1 MSNVPKRPA
10 GGQGSN
16 TRDDSGAARGGAQ
29 EKRGA
34 QRYAE
39 APKPASAERLAA
51 LMRGTAQGGAR
62 GGQKREEKPAAQP
75 QRQGG
80 ERAGAEREERPE
92 VRSSEVKREAGSE
105 AKHVRRAEAK
115 PEAASEAKA
124 ETKPVQRAEAH
135 PGQPAHAR
143 EPQPAPPAQ
152 RVPQQTRREPSR
164 EQRAGSRTEQ
174 SQHAHGSHAGRPA
187 AQQPNRSGEQ
197 AGAPRTERQAPREAR
212 HGQQQDKS
220 SRAAKP
226 AEAREPREAQQ
237 AKAGKPTPTARG
249 ERNEYSEQKD
259 RAERPARRIVEP
271 NPVPP
276 VTFPEALPVSGR
288 REEIARA
295 IADNQV
301 VIVSGETGSGK
312 TTQLPKI
319 ALALGR
325 GLGAGGTG
333 LIGHTQPRRI
343 AASATARRIADELG
357 TPFGEVVGY
366 KVRFTDN
373 LSPGASVK
381 LMTDG
386 ILLAETQTDPLLKA
400 YDTIIIDEAHER
412 SLNIDF
418 LLGYLK
424 EILPRRPDLK
434 LIVTSATIDADRF
447 ARHFGS
453 EHKPAPV
460 IEVSGRLY
468 PVEVRYRPVAED
480 SPAVKAAQGTTGRE
494 KGEKGRSARDRDLMD
509 AIVDAV
515 DELCR
520 EGSGDVLV
528 FLPGEREIRDA
539 AESLRKHHPPHTE
552 ILPLFARLSAQEQ
565 ERVFKAS
572 NARRIV
578 LATNVAETSL
588 TVPGIRYVVDTG
600 LARVKRYSYR
610 NKVEQLQ
617 IESISQAAANQRAGR
632 CGRVADGICIR
643 LYEEQDFLSRPKFSD
658 PEILRSSLAAVILRM
673 KSLHLTAI
681 ETFPFIEPPPGRAI
695 ADGYQLLGEL
705 GAMDDDNALTPLGRE
720 LARLP
725 LDPRVGRMILGARDE
740 QALREVLIIA
750 SALSVQDPRDR
761 PVEAQEQADQAHRR
775 FADERSEFLQ
785 WLKIWAWFEEAV
797 AHKKSNRQL
806 VDACRANFLS
816 HLRLREW
823 RDVHSQLLTVVRE
836 HGWRINESDATYEQI
851 HHALLTGLLGN
862 IGLKADDD
870 PHYLGA
876 RGIKFH
882 LWPGS
887 ALVKKAGRWVV
898 AAELVET
905 TRLYARCIAKIE
917 PEWLEKV
924 GAHLL
929 KKSLSEPHW
938 EKRAAQVSAFERGVL
953 YGLPVYQRRRVAFGR
968 QDPARARE
976 LFIRGALVEGEFDT
990 KLAFFAHN
998 RKLLADIEQLEHKS
1012 RRQDVLVDDEL
1023 IFGFYDQAIPE
1034 GMYSGAAFE
1043 RWYRDE
1049 VKKSGQPEDKLR
1061 LLYLSRDDL
1070 MRHEAAGVTTDLFPK
1085 RMTMSGVAMAL
1096 TYHFEPGSPRDGVTL
1111 AVPLFALNQVD
1122 ARRCEWLVPGMLK
1135 EKAQLLLKS
1144 LPQKLRRHCVPLPE
1158 YAAGFAERAGGE
1170 RFGAGGLLEALI
1182 ADVREQKQIAL
1193 KSADFKLE
1201 TLPAHLFMNVKVV
1214 DEHGRQLAMGRNLAQ
1229 LRAELGA
1236 QAQQQ
1241 FQKLAA
1247 SATAQITQTGG
1258 ARQETEPQTGA
1269 NTPKKG
1275 AAPHTA
1281 ALSDAA
1287 PATAL
1292 YENLTT
1298 WNFGKLPELLEIR
1311 RGGQT
1316 LFGYPALVDR
1326 GTHCDV
1332 EVFDSPEEAA
1342 RIHRAGLRRLFAL
1355 QLREPIRYLEKNLP
1369 GLREMAMHFMAR
1381 ATQEE
1386 LRDQLIELTLDR
1398 ACLQDPLPDDDAT
1411 FHVRRDEGRGRLSLL
1426 AQEIARLAGQIL
1438 AEYATVTKKL
1448 VQAKSFGTAATDMQS
1463 QLDALIGKRFI
1474 VDTPYAQLVHFPRYL
1489 KGIALRIDKLR
1500 ADAPRDTRQF
1510 AEFLPLLQQYQRAQS
1525 QRGGVFDPR
1534 LAEFRWLLEELR
1546 ISLFAQELRTP
1557 MPVSVKRLYKV
1568 WESMQR

>member
-1 MSNVPKRPA
+1 MSNVPKSPA
-10 GGQGSN
+10 P
-16 TRDDSGAARGGAQ
+16 TRAKAPSARHPDGAADARQQQGQPPRRQQ
-29 EKRGA
+29 ERQA
-34 QRYAE
+34 D
-39 APKPASAERLAA
+39 KPAHAP
-51 LMRGTAQGGAR
+51 RGPRGDESRGDAR
-62 GGQKREEKPAAQP
+62 QPAAKDASVAT
-75 QRQGG
+75 G
-80 ERAGAEREERPE
+80 ERAPRRERPP
-92 VRSSEVKREAGSE
+92 
-105 AKHVRRAEAK
+105 RAVVA
-115 PEAASEAKA
+115 
-124 ETKPVQRAEAH
+124 
-135 PGQPAHAR
+135 
-143 EPQPAPPAQ
+143 
-152 RVPQQTRREPSR
+152 
-164 EQRAGSRTEQ
+164 
-174 SQHAHGSHAGRPA
+174 
-187 AQQPNRSGEQ
+187 
-197 AGAPRTERQAPREAR
+197 
-212 HGQQQDKS
+212 
-220 SRAAKP
+220 
-226 AEAREPREAQQ
+226 
-237 AKAGKPTPTARG
+237 
-249 ERNEYSEQKD
+249 
-259 RAERPARRIVEP
+259 P

-276 VTFPEALPVSGR
+276 ITYPESLPVSGKR
-288 REEIARA
+288 DEIARA
-295 IADNQV
+295 IAGHQV
-301 VIVSGETGSGK
+301 VIVCGETGSGK

-319 ALALGR
+319 CLDLGR

-333 LIGHTQPRRI
+333 LIGHTQPRRL
-343 AASATARRIADELG
+343 AASSTGRRIAEELG

-373 LSPGASVK
+373 LAPGASVK

-400 YDTIIIDEAHER
+400 YDTLIIDEAHER

-447 ARHFGS
+447 ARHFGTD
-453 EHKPAPV
+453 ERPAPV

-468 PVEVRYRPVAED
+468 PVEMRYRPVAED
-480 SPAVKAAQGTTGRE
+480 RPAVKHAEGTAGRDRV
-494 KGEKGRSARDRDLMD
+494 KTAREAERDLMD

-520 EGSGDVLV
+520 EGPGDVLV
-528 FLPGEREIRDA
+528 FLPGEREIREA
-539 AESLRKHHPPHTE
+539 AEALRKHHPPHTE
-552 ILPLFARLSAQEQ
+552 ILPLFARLSAADQDK
-565 ERVFKAS
+565 VFKAS

-617 IESISQAAANQRAGR
+617 VESISQAAANQRAGR
-632 CGRVADGICIR
+632 CGRVADGVCIR
-643 LYEEQDFLSRPKFSD
+643 LYEESDYQARARFTD
-658 PEILRSSLAAVILRM
+658 PEILRSSLASVILRM

-681 ETFPFIEPPPGRAI
+681 ESFPFLEPPPGRAI
-695 ADGYQLLGEL
+695 ADGYQLLNEL
-705 GAMDDDNALTPLGRE
+705 GAVDDDNALTPLGRE

-725 LDPRVGRMILGARDE
+725 LDPRVGRMILAARD
-740 QALREVLIIA
+740 QQSLREVLIIA

-761 PVEAQEQADQAHRR
+761 PIEAQEQADQAHRR

-806 VDACRANFLS
+806 IDACRQNFLS

-836 HGWRINESDATYEQI
+836 HGWRLNEVEATYEQI
-851 HHALLTGLLGN
+851 HLALLTGLLGN
-862 IGLKADDD
+862 LGLKADDD

-876 RGIKFH
+876 RGIKFY

-887 ALVKKAGRWVV
+887 VLAKKAGRWVM

-905 TRLYARCIAKIE
+905 SRLYARCLAKIE
-917 PEWLEKV
+917 PEWVEKI

-938 EKRAAQVSAFERGVL
+938 EKRPAQVSAYERATL
-953 YGLPVYQRRRVAFGR
+953 YGLPIYHRRRVAFGK
-968 QDPARARE
+968 QDPSRARE

-1023 IFGFYDQAIPE
+1023 IYAYYDQAIPE
-1034 GMYSGAAFE
+1034 GIHTGAAFE

-1070 MRHEAAGVTTDLFPK
+1070 MRHEAAGVTTELFPK
-1085 RMTMSGVAMAL
+1085 RATMAGVEMAL
-1096 TYHFEPGSPRDGVTL
+1096 TYHFEPGTPRDGVTL
-1111 AVPLFALNQVD
+1111 AVPLYALNQVD

-1135 EKAQLLLKS
+1135 EKVQLLLKS

-1158 YAAGFAERAGGE
+1158 YAAGFVERMGRE
-1170 RFGAGGLLEALI
+1170 RFGAGGLVEALI
-1182 ADVREQKQIAL
+1182 ADVRGETQIAM
-1193 KSADFKLE
+1193 KTADFKLE
-1201 TLPAHLFMNVKVV
+1201 TLPAHLFMNFKVI

-1229 LRAELGA
+1229 LRQELGA

-1241 FQKLAA
+1241 FQKIAAA
-1247 SATAQITQTGG
+1247 STIAAGGDADGGEPIGQAPATAAT
-1258 ARQETEPQTGA
+1258 TGA
-1269 NTPKKG
+1269 PGRNAKGGKG
-1275 AAPHTA
+1275 AAPQTA
-1281 ALSDAA
+1281 TPAEAG
-1287 PATAL
+1287 ATAL

-1311 RGGQT
+1311 RRGQT
-1316 LFGYPALVDR
+1316 LYGYPALVDR

-1355 QLREPIRYLEKNLP
+1355 QLKEPIKFLEKNLP
-1369 GLREMAMHFMAR
+1369 GLREMAMQYMSLG
-1381 ATQEE
+1381 TQDE
-1386 LRDQLIELTLDR
+1386 LRDQLIDTALDR
-1398 ACLQDPLPDDDAT
+1398 ACLQDPLPDDDAS
-1411 FHVRRDEGRGRLSLL
+1411 FHARRDEGRSRLNLL
-1426 AQEIARLAGQIL
+1426 AQEIARLVGQIL
-1438 AEYATVTKKL
+1438 AEYAGLVKKL
-1448 VQAKSFGTAATDMQS
+1448 TQAKPFAQAHADLQQQLAA
-1463 QLDALIGKRFI
+1463 LVGKRFVI
-1474 VDTPYAQLVHFPRYL
+1474 DTPYAQLAHFPRYL
-1489 KGIALRIDKLR
+1489 KGIALRIDKLK
-1500 ADAPRDTRQF
+1500 ADPARDAKQS
-1510 AEFLPLLQQYQRAQS
+1510 ADLLPLAQQYQRAVS
-1525 QRGGVFDPR
+1525 QRGGVADAR

-1557 MPVSVKRLYKV
+1557 MPVSVK
-1568 WESMQR
+1568 

>member
-1 MSNVPKRPA
+1 VRQQTQA
-10 GGQGSN
+10 GQQAPQTGQ
-16 TRDDSGAARGGAQ
+16 Q
-29 EKRGA
+29 
-34 QRYAE
+34 
-39 APKPASAERLAA
+39 L
-51 LMRGTAQGGAR
+51 
-62 GGQKREEKPAAQP
+62 
-75 QRQGG
+75 
-80 ERAGAEREERPE
+80 RPE
-92 VRSSEVKREAGSE
+92 QQSPRSA
-105 AKHVRRAEAK
+105 
-115 PEAASEAKA
+115 
-124 ETKPVQRAEAH
+124 Q
-135 PGQPAHAR
+135 QPR
-143 EPQPAPPAQ
+143 DP
-152 RVPQQTRREPSR
+152 RR
-164 EQRAGSRTEQ
+164 EQRADPKASPKPAQAQRPRGEAGAHAEKTTQAQPSR
-174 SQHAHGSHAGRPA
+174 SRDDAR
-187 AQQPNRSGEQ
+187 RQ
-197 AGAPRTERQAPREAR
+197 AGAGQGPDQRGRNTPRDSQNTAGPTRGADGE
-212 HGQQQDKS
+212 
-220 SRAAKP
+220 
-226 AEAREPREAQQ
+226 REPRA
-237 AKAGKPTPTARG
+237 PRPP
-249 ERNEYSEQKD
+249 
-259 RAERPARRIVEP
+259 RPARIVEP
-271 NPVPP
+271 NPIPP
-276 VTFPEALPVSGR
+276 ITFPEALPVSGR
-288 REEIARA
+288 REEISRA
-295 IADNQV
+295 IANNQV
-301 VIVSGETGSGK
+301 VIVCGETGSGK

-319 ALALGR
+319 CLELGR
-325 GLGAGGTG
+325 GLGAGGSG

-343 AASATARRIADELG
+343 AASATGRRIAEELG

-400 YDTIIIDEAHER
+400 YDTLIIDEAHER

-418 LLGYLK
+418 LLGYLR

-434 LIVTSATIDADRF
+434 VIVTSATIDAARF
-447 ARHFGS
+447 ARHFGTD
-453 EHKPAPV
+453 EKPAPV

-468 PVEVRYRPVAED
+468 PVEMRYRAVAED
-480 SPAVKAAQGTTGRE
+480 SPAVKSAEGSSPSSSRE
-494 KGEKGRSARDRDLMD
+494 RPKTQRETDRDLMD

-539 AESLRKHHPPHTE
+539 AEALRKHHPPHTE
-552 ILPLFARLSAQEQ
+552 ILPLFARLSAAEQ
-565 ERVFKAS
+565 ERVFRSS

-617 IESISQAAANQRAGR
+617 VESISQAAANQRAGR
-632 CGRVADGICIR
+632 CGRVADGVCIR
-643 LYEEQDFLSRPKFSD
+643 LYEETDFQSRVRFTD
-658 PEILRSSLAAVILRM
+658 PEILRSSLASVILRM

-695 ADGYQLLGEL
+695 ADGYQLLNEL
-705 GAMDDDNALTPLGRE
+705 GAVDDDNELTPLGRE

-725 LDPRVGRMILGARDE
+725 LDPRVGRMILAARDQ

-761 PVEAQEQADQAHRR
+761 PIEAQEQADQAHRR

-785 WLKIWAWFEEAV
+785 WLKIWNWFDDAI

-806 VDACRANFLS
+806 HDECRANFLS
-816 HLRLREW
+816 QLRLREW

-836 HGWRINESDATYEQI
+836 HGWRINEAEATFEQI
-851 HHALLTGLLGN
+851 HLALLTGLLGN
-862 IGLKADDD
+862 IGLKADDE
-870 PHYLGA
+870 PYYLGA
-876 RGIKFH
+876 RTIKFY

-887 ALVKKAGRWVV
+887 ALVKKAGRWVM

-905 TRLYARCIAKIE
+905 SRLYARCIAKIE
-917 PEWLEKV
+917 PEWIEQI

-938 EKRAAQVSAFERGVL
+938 EKRAAQVSAFERAVL
-953 YGLPVYQRRRVAFGR
+953 YGLPIYHRRRVSFGK

-1023 IFGFYDQAIPE
+1023 IYAFYDQALPQGI
-1034 GMYSGAAFE
+1034 YTGASFE

-1085 RMTMSGVAMAL
+1085 RMTMSGVEMAL

-1111 AVPLFALNQVD
+1111 AVPLYALNQVD
-1122 ARRCEWLVPGMLK
+1122 ARRCEWVVPGMLK
-1135 EKAQLLLKS
+1135 EKTQLLLKS

-1158 YAAGFAERAGGE
+1158 YAAGFVDRNGGP
-1170 RFGAGGLLEALI
+1170 RFGAGGLLESLI
-1182 ADVREQKQIAL
+1182 ADVREQTQVAMKQ
-1193 KSADFKLE
+1193 SDFKFE
-1201 TLPAHLFMNVKVV
+1201 TLAAHLFMNFKVV

-1229 LRAELGA
+1229 LRAELGG
-1236 QAQQQ
+1236 QAQQH
-1241 FQKLAA
+1241 FQKIASGAAGVALAGASGSGGGADVDSAAGRGQGQGQGGSLRGQAGAAGAAGAA
-1247 SATAQITQTGG
+1247 SREAGAGRAARGQGGVPVPGTA
-1258 ARQETEPQTGA
+1258 
-1269 NTPKKG
+1269 
-1275 AAPHTA
+1275 
-1281 ALSDAA
+1281 SVDA
-1287 PATAL
+1287 PATTAI

-1298 WNFGKLPELLEIR
+1298 WNFGKLPDLLEIR

-1332 EVFDSPEEAA
+1332 EVFDSPDEAA

-1355 QLREPIRYLEKNLP
+1355 QLKEPIKYLEKNLP
-1369 GLREMAMHFMAR
+1369 GLREMAMQFMPR
-1381 ATQEE
+1381 GTQEE
-1386 LRDQLIELTLDR
+1386 LRDQLVDTALDR
-1398 ACLQDPLPDDDAT
+1398 ACLQDPLPADDVA
-1411 FHVRRDEGRGRLSLL
+1411 FHTRRDEGRSRLTLL
-1426 AQEIARLAGQIL
+1426 AQEIARLVGQIL
-1438 AEYATVTKKL
+1438 GEYASVTKKL
-1448 VQAKSFGTAATDMQS
+1448 VQAKPFAAAYADMQS
-1463 QLDALIGKRFI
+1463 QLDALIGKRFVI
-1474 VDTPYAQLVHFPRYL
+1474 DTPYAQLAHFPRYL
-1489 KGIALRIDKLR
+1489 KGIVLRIDKLK
-1500 ADAPRDTRQF
+1500 ADQARDARQF
-1510 AEFLPLLQQYQRAQS
+1510 AEFHPLLQNYQRALA
-1525 QRGGVFDPR
+1525 QRGGVMDAR
-1534 LAEFRWLLEELR
+1534 LAEFRWMLEELR